1 MRQRT
6 PAPPKGKKK
15 KKASRRIADGYVR
28 WRGYP
33 HQFFKEG
40 RRICERLGDA
50 FVLGRELARRSLKLS
65 IVCVC
70 VCGLAFLPPKEVT
83 KRSSSYGILE
93 KRRSWVVV
101 EKLALEKLHYCLP
114 SFAKFRPQGK
124 EPGGGELDGCI
135 MHRVHTSKNKI
146 YKFGFIT
153 ILLN

>member
-15 KKASRRIADGYVR
+15 KKASWRIADGSVR
-28 WRGYP
+28 
-33 HQFFKEG
+33 
-40 RRICERLGDA
+40 ERA
-50 FVLGRELARRSLKLS
+50 CKKIIETFCS
-65 IVCVC
+65 VC

-114 SFAKFRPQGK
+114 SFAEFKPKDK
-124 EPGGGELDGCI
+124 EPEWAMGRTGWGGA
-135 MHRVHTSKNKI
+135 RQVHYALGSH
-146 YKFGFIT
+146 
-153 ILLN
+153 